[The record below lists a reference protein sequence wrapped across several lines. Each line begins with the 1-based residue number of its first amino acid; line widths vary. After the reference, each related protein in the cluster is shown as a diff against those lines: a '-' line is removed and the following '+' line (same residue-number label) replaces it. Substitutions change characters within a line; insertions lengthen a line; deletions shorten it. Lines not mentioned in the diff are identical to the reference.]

1 MFRRKRSERD
11 FRAEIDAHIENE
23 TERLREEGLSEDD
36 ARARARRSFGNMM
49 HAQER
54 FFEAGRWPRSDQL
67 LRDLGFG
74 LRMLTK
80 SPGFSAVAVI
90 TLALGIGANIAV
102 FSMVNALLLHPYNFR
117 DLDQLVQV
125 WESRGL
131 DEGYDAR
138 WISAA
143 DAEDLRVGTQVFDQL
158 ATYSRQDFN
167 FVSTGIV
174 QVARGCAVSANFFN
188 VLGVAPALG
197 RTFTST
203 EEQSGADQV
212 VIVSHAF
219 WQRRFA
225 GDRGALGRA
234 VRLNGRS
241 YKIVGVTPQGFDFPV
256 PVELWVP
263 LALGPA
269 EKADRRQLSL
279 SALGRLKPSV
289 SVEQAG
295 AALEGVSQRLRQ
307 EYPETNGNRTAMVQQ
322 LRRELYLYT
331 LPLFLLLQ
339 AAAAFVLALTCANLG
354 NLYFARMVG
363 REKEIAV
370 RTALGADRVKLTR
383 MFLGESLVLF
393 SVAGLAAILVSFWSV
408 KLLRTSISPGWTMWV
423 PGWDGIQINGTVL
436 AFTIL
441 LAVIVGTVCGLIV
454 ALHAAKVDPY
464 SALKEA
470 GRGLLG
476 GSTRRLRSALV
487 ASQVMF
493 ALVLL
498 VCAGLMGQAF
508 MRLTSVYQGFQ
519 PAGVLRLEIDLP
531 EKAYT
536 DPKSI
541 TAFYQRV
548 LHESAAL
555 PGVNAVALVRN
566 SPASNVDNEV
576 TPFTIEGRPTLK
588 ASEVPAA
595 DLQISSP
602 DYFRA
607 LHIPLVT
614 GQVYSESNT
623 ADTARVVVISRS
635 MAQRFWP
642 KGDAL
647 GQRIKLGVADASEPW
662 MTVIGVVEDVRQN
675 WWKPAARPTIY
686 KPFLQAPRSTMVF
699 LLRATSDP
707 TTYTA
712 NVRDIVRGADAGI
725 AVTEVNTLENEI
737 TDSIAIVRIMG
748 VLMAVF
754 GCVAIVLASLG
765 VYGMLAEAVTRQTRE
780 IGIRLALGAE
790 PRNVMRMVLG
800 NSMKMAGIGL
810 AIGVPVTL
818 ILNHTMAS
826 LIFGIVTM
834 NVGLL
839 VGSTLLLLGV
849 AVTAAYIPA
858 RRAMRVDPTAALR
871 YE

>member
-1 MFRRKRSERD
+1 MFSRKRSERD

-36 ARARARRSFGNMM
+36 ARATARRRFGNMM

-54 FFEAGRWPRSDQL
+54 FYEAGGWLWPDQL
-67 LRDLGFG
+67 LQDLRFG

-102 FSMVNALLLHPYNFR
+102 FSMVNALLLHPYSFR
-117 DLDQLVQV
+117 DLDQLVHV

-167 FVSTGIV
+167 FESTGIL
-174 QVARGCAVSANFFN
+174 QVARGCAVSANFFD
-188 VLGVAPALG
+188 VLGTAPALG

-203 EEQSGADQV
+203 EEQVGADQV

-219 WQRRFA
+219 WQRQFA
-225 GDRGALGRA
+225 GDRGVLGRA
-234 VRLNGRS
+234 LRLNGRT
-241 YKIVGVTPQGFDFPV
+241 YKIVGVTPRGFDFPV
-256 PVELWVP
+256 PTELWVP

-269 EKADRRQLSL
+269 EKADRTKLSL

-289 SVEQAG
+289 TVEQAR

-307 EYPETNGNRTAMVQQ
+307 QYPETNGNRTAMVQQ

-331 LPLFLLLQ
+331 LPMFLLLQ
-339 AAAAFVLALTCANLG
+339 AAAVFVLALACANLG
-354 NLYFARMVG
+354 NLYLARMVG
-363 REKEIAV
+363 REKEIAL
-370 RTALGADRVKLTR
+370 RTALGAGRAKLAR
-383 MFLGESLVLF
+383 MFLGESLLLF
-393 SVAGLAAILVSFWSV
+393 SVAALAAILVSFWSV
-408 KLLRTSISPGWTMWV
+408 TLLRTSISPGWTMWV
-423 PGWDGIQINGTVL
+423 PGWDGIRINGTVL

-441 LAVIVGTVCGLIV
+441 LAVIVGTISGLLV

-464 SALKEA
+464 NALKEA

-476 GSTRRLRSALV
+476 GKRRLRSGLV
-487 ASQVMF
+487 SSQAAF
-493 ALVLL
+493 ALVLM
-498 VCAGLMGQAF
+498 VSAGLMGQAF
-508 MRLTSVYQGFQ
+508 MRLARVYQGFQ

-531 EKAYT
+531 EKADT
-536 DPKSI
+536 DAKSI

-555 PGVNAVALVRN
+555 PGVSAVALVRN

-576 TPFTIEGRPTLK
+576 TPFTIEGRPALK

-607 LHIPLVT
+607 LRIPVVT
-614 GQVYSESNT
+614 GQVYSESDT
-623 ADTARVVVISRS
+623 ADTSRVVVVSRS
-635 MAQRFWP
+635 MAERFWP

-647 GQRIKLGVADASEPW
+647 GQRIKLGVADPSEPW

-675 WWKPAARPTIY
+675 WWNPAPRPTIY
-686 KPFLQAPRSTMVF
+686 EPYLQAPRTTMVF

-707 TTYTA
+707 TTHTA

-754 GCVAIVLASLG
+754 GGVAIVLASLG
-765 VYGMLAEAVTRQTRE
+765 VYGMMAETVTRHTRE
-780 IGIRLALGAE
+780 IGIRLALGAQ
-790 PRNVMRMVLG
+790 PREVMRMVLE
-800 NSMKMAGIGL
+800 NALKMVGIGL

-818 ILNHTMAS
+818 ILNRTMAS
-826 LIFGIVTM
+826 LIFGIVTL
-834 NVGLL
+834 NLGLL
-839 VGSTLLLLGV
+839 VGFAVLLLGV
-849 AVTAAYIPA
+849 AVTAAYVPA
-858 RRAMRVDPTAALR
+858 RRAMRVDPTVALR

>member
-1 MFRRKRSERD
+1 
-11 FRAEIDAHIENE
+11 
-23 TERLREEGLSEDD
+23 
-36 ARARARRSFGNMM
+36 M

-54 FFEAGRWPRSDQL
+54 FYEAGRWPWWDQL
-67 LRDLGFG
+67 LQELRFG
-74 LRMLTK
+74 VRMLTK
-80 SPGFSAVAVI
+80 SPRFSAVAVI

-117 DLDQLVQV
+117 DLDRLVHV

-131 DEGYDAR
+131 EEGYDAR

-143 DAEDLRVGTQVFDQL
+143 DAEDLRAGTQVFDQL
-158 ATYSRQDFN
+158 TTYSCQDFN
-167 FVSTGIV
+167 FESTGNV
-174 QVARGCAVSANFFN
+174 QVARGCAVSANFFD
-188 VLGVAPALG
+188 VLGAAPAQG
-197 RTFTST
+197 RTFTSM

-219 WQRRFA
+219 WQRQFA
-225 GDRGALGRA
+225 GGRGVLGRG

-241 YKIVGVTPQGFDFPV
+241 YKIVGVMPQGFDFPV
-256 PVELWVP
+256 PMELWVP

-269 EKADRRQLSL
+269 EKADRTQLSL

-289 SVEQAG
+289 SVEQAR
-295 AALEGVSQRLRQ
+295 AALEGVSLRLHQ

-339 AAAAFVLALTCANLG
+339 AAAVFVLGLACANLG
-354 NLYFARMVG
+354 NLYFARMVD

-393 SVAGLAAILVSFWSV
+393 SLAGLAAILVSFWSV

-423 PGWDGIQINGTVL
+423 PGWDGIQINETVL

-441 LAVIVGTVCGLIV
+441 LATTVGTAFGLIA
-454 ALHAAKVDPY
+454 ALQATKMDPY
-464 SALKEA
+464 SALKQA

-476 GSTRRLRSALV
+476 GKRRLRSTLV
-487 ASQVMF
+487 ASQVTF
-493 ALVLL
+493 ALVLM

-508 MRLTSVYQGFQ
+508 MRLANVYQGFQ

-536 DPKSI
+536 DAKSI
-541 TAFYQRV
+541 TGFYQRV
-548 LHESAAL
+548 LYESAAL
-555 PGVNAVALVRN
+555 PGVKAVALVRN

-576 TPFTIEGRPTLK
+576 TPFTIEGRPALK
-588 ASEVPAA
+588 ASEVLAA
-595 DLQISSP
+595 DLQISTP
-602 DYFRA
+602 DYFGT
-607 LHIPLVT
+607 LHIPLVA
-614 GQVYSESNT
+614 GQFYSESNT

-635 MAQRFWP
+635 MAQRFWA

-647 GQRIKLGVADASEPW
+647 GQRIKLGAADASEPW

-675 WWKPAARPTIY
+675 WWNPAARPTIY
-686 KPFLQAPRSTMVF
+686 QPFLQAPRNTMVF

-707 TTYTA
+707 TAYST
-712 NVRDIVRGADAGI
+712 NVRDIVRRTDAGI
-725 AVTEVNTLENEI
+725 AVTEVNTLEKEI
-737 TDSIAIVRIMG
+737 TDSIAIMRIMG

-790 PRNVMRMVLG
+790 PRDVMRMVLG
-800 NSMKMAGIGL
+800 NAVKLAGIGL

-818 ILNHTMAS
+818 ILNRTMAS

-834 NVGLL
+834 NVGLM
-839 VGSTLLLLGV
+839 VGFSVLLLGV
-849 AVTAAYIPA
+849 SVVAAYIPA